1 MLKRRKNETGWA
13 SAKTLSEALPFI
25 QRYAGKTVVI
35 KFGGN
40 AFGYPKRRRGSDSDR
55 QETEVGDI
63 KSDGDLTRAF
73 ANDVVLLKQFGV
85 RPVIVHGGGP
95 QIGSMLKRLGIKSEF
110 KDGLRV
116 SDLETVEVAEMVLSG
131 AVNKSLVA
139 AINQAGGRA
148 VGLSGRDAGLIT
160 ARKLRDDLGFAG
172 KPTDT
177 DTSVLDV
184 LAAADPGF
192 IPVVSPI
199 SSGPDG
205 EILNVNAD
213 TAAGVLAGSLG
224 AARLMLLTDIEG
236 VMDADGNLLTSLSPS
251 DVDALI
257 KDGTAKGGMIP
268 KLNTALEA
276 CKAGVEAVVIL
287 DGRRSHGLLVE
298 LFTDQGAGTL
308 IS

>member
-1 MLKRRKNETGWA
+1 MKKRRNNETGWA

-25 QRYAGKTVVI
+25 QRYTGKTIVI

-40 AFGYPKRRRGSDSDR
+40 AM
-55 QETEVGDI
+55 GDAE
-63 KSDGDLTRAF
+63 LMRAF

-95 QIGSMLKRLGIKSEF
+95 QIGSMLSRLGIKSQF

-116 SDLETVEVAEMVLSG
+116 SDLATVEVAEMVLSG
-131 AVNKSLVA
+131 AINKNLVA
-139 AINQAGGRA
+139 AINRAGGRA
-148 VGLSGRDAGLIT
+148 VGLSGRDAGLIR

-172 KPTDT
+172 KPEQADI
-177 DTSVLDV
+177 SVLNV
-184 LAAADPGF
+184 LAKADPGF

-199 SSGPDG
+199 SAGAGG
-205 EILNVNAD
+205 EIFNVNAD
-213 TAAGVLAGSLG
+213 TAAGVLAGALG

-236 VMDADGNLLTSLSPS
+236 VMDDEGRLLTSLSPD
-251 DVDALI
+251 DVQTLI
-257 KDGTAKGGMIP
+257 SDGTAKGGMIP
-268 KLNTALEA
+268 KLGTAVDALS
-276 CKAGVEAVVIL
+276 AGVEAVVIL

>member
-1 MLKRRKNETGWA
+1 MLKRRKNETGWT
-13 SAKTLSEALPFI
+13 SAKTLSEVLPFI
-25 QRYAGKTVVI
+25 QRYTGKTVVI

-40 AFGYPKRRRGSDSDR
+40 AFGDVKNDA
-55 QETEVGDI
+55 E
-63 KSDGDLTRAF
+63 LTRAF
-73 ANDVVLLKQFGV
+73 ANDVVLLRQFGL

-148 VGLSGRDAGLIT
+148 VGLSGRDAGLMT
-160 ARKLRDDLGFAG
+160 AKQLRNDLGFAG
-172 KPTDT
+172 KPEQTDI
-177 DTSVLDV
+177 SVLDV
-184 LAAADPGF
+184 LASADPGF
-192 IPVVSPI
+192 IPVISPI
-199 SSGPDG
+199 SSGTGG

-213 TAAGVLAGSLG
+213 TAAGVLAGALG
-224 AARLMLLTDIEG
+224 ATRLMLLTDVEG
-236 VMDADGNLLTSLSPS
+236 VLDGEGNLLTSLTPG
-251 DVDALI
+251 DVKTLI
-257 KDGTAKGGMIP
+257 ADGTAKGGMIP
-268 KLNTALEA
+268 KLGTALA
-276 CKAGVEAVVIL
+276 ARKAGVEAVVII

-308 IS
+308 IR

>member
-1 MLKRRKNETGWA
+1 MLTRRKNETGWA

-40 AFGYPKRRRGSDSDR
+40 AMGSP
-55 QETEVGDI
+55 E
-63 KSDGDLTRAF
+63 LTRAF
-73 ANDVVLLKQFGV
+73 ANDVVLLRQFGL

-95 QIGSMLKRLGIKSEF
+95 QIGSMLTRLGIKSEF

-116 SDLETVEVAEMVLSG
+116 SDLETVEIAEMVLSG
-131 AVNKSLVA
+131 AINKNLVS
-139 AINQAGGRA
+139 AINRAGGRA

-160 ARKLRDDLGFAG
+160 AGKLRDDLGFAG
-172 KPTDT
+172 KPASTDI
-177 DTSVLDV
+177 SVLNV
-184 LAAADPGF
+184 LAGAEPGF

-199 SSGPDG
+199 SAGTNG
-205 EILNVNAD
+205 EIFNVNAD
-213 TAAGVLAGSLG
+213 TAAGVLAGALG
-224 AARLMLLTDIEG
+224 AARLMLLTDVEG
-236 VMDADGNLLTSLSPS
+236 VLDDDGNLLTSLSPKN
-251 DVDALI
+251 VRALI

-268 KLNTALEA
+268 KLSTALEA
-276 CKAGVEAVVIL
+276 RDAGVEAVVIL